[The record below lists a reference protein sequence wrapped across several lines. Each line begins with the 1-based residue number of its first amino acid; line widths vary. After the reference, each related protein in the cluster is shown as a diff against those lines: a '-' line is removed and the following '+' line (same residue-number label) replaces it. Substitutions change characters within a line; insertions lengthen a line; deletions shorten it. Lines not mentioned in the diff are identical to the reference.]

1 MPLHRIPRA
10 SLHEDLFDLTRR
22 QGERVVSISADPFD
36 PDRYLVATEFVRLE
50 TRDEVA
56 S

>member
-22 QGERVVSISADPFD
+22 QGERVVSVTADPFD
-36 PDRYLVATEFVRLE
+36 PVYLVATEFVRLE